1 MQQRNTRQRQLI
13 FEAVRARHDHPGADQ
28 IFLDA
33 RALDEKISLGTVYRN
48 LRRLAENG
56 EILLVRV
63 PDADRFDSRREWH
76 YHLFWTRCGAV
87 VDAPLPYRA
96 DIDQALQAQTGYAIA
111 RHRIVFE
118 GLCPACREGKKPR

>member
-13 FEAVRARHDHPGADQ
+13 LEAVRARHDHPGADQ

-33 RALDEKISLGTVYRN
+33 RASDEKISLGTVYRN
-48 LRRLAENG
+48 LRRLAEKG

-63 PDADRFDSRREWH
+63 PDADRFDSRRELH
-76 YHLFWTRCGAV
+76 YHLFCTQCGAV

-118 GLCPACREGKKPR
+118 GLCPACRKGEKPR